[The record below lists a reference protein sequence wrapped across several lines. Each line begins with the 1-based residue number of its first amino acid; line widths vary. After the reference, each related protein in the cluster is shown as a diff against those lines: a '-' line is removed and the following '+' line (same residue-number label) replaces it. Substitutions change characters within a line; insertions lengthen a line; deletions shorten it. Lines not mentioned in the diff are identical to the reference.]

1 MINNE
6 STTQFKTL
14 FFVRASLIS
23 LYLALTFPIP
33 FIVSDNLKSTALLL
47 LILGF
52 ILIFEISNDY
62 LITNDKGMI
71 YKASFISNKIG
82 KKDWEL
88 FWDDIKLL
96 KTFSTSQGSR
106 IYYFIN
112 KEGAKFFIP
121 QRLKNL
127 EKLNSVIIDKT
138 KFKKIDIKNIS
149 PIWTYKLL
157 TFISLVMFISEITI
171 FSFYRLS
178 ILNL

>member
-82 KKDWEL
+82 K
-88 FWDDIKLL
+88 
-96 KTFSTSQGSR
+96 R
-106 IYYFIN
+106 IGNYFGMI
-112 KEGAKFFIP
+112 
-121 QRLKNL
+121 
-127 EKLNSVIIDKT
+127 
-138 KFKKIDIKNIS
+138 
-149 PIWTYKLL
+149 
-157 TFISLVMFISEITI
+157 
-171 FSFYRLS
+171 
-178 ILNL
+178 